1 MLRVH
6 GRYVRIRGSASI
18 SRPDLIFRWA
28 IALADK
34 IHESE
39 VSVRAD
45 NAAERGVPFP
55 AAWRTEL
62 NLGAVHPVV
71 SVDALARSAVR
82 RACEEL
88 SLPEDAKLGCRPSC
102 ALSAYI

>member
-1 MLRVH
+1 MLRVR
-6 GRYVRIRGSASI
+6 GRYVGTRGSASI

-28 IALADK
+28 IALVDK

-45 NAAERGVPFP
+45 HAAERGVPFP
-55 AAWRTEL
+55 ATWRTEL
-62 NLGAVHPVV
+62 NLGAVQPVV
-71 SVDALARSAVR
+71 SVDALARSAVE

-88 SLPEDAKLGCRPSC
+88 SLPDDAKLDCRPPC
-102 ALSAYI
+102 TLIACI

>member
-1 MLRVH
+1 MHMGLHARDRHLGPPGVLT
-6 GRYVRIRGSASI
+6 RTSI
-18 SRPDLIFRWA
+18 LTFRWA
-28 IALADK
+28 VAMEDT

-55 AAWRTEL
+55 ATWRTEL
-62 NLGAVHPVV
+62 NLGAVQPVV
-71 SVDALARSAVR
+71 SVDALARSAVQ

-88 SLPEDAKLGCRPSC
+88 F
-102 ALSAYI
+102 

>member
-1 MLRVH
+1 MR
-6 GRYVRIRGSASI
+6 GRYVGTRGSASI

-39 VSVRAD
+39 VSLRAD

-62 NLGAVHPVV
+62 NLGAVQPV
-71 SVDALARSAVR
+71 
-82 RACEEL
+82 EL
-88 SLPEDAKLGCRPSC
+88 HLV
-102 ALSAYI
+102 

>member
-1 MLRVH
+1 ME
-6 GRYVRIRGSASI
+6 
-18 SRPDLIFRWA
+18 
-28 IALADK
+28 DK

-45 NAAERGVPFP
+45 HAAERGVPFP

-62 NLGAVHPVV
+62 NLGAVQPVL

-88 SLPEDAKLGCRPSC
+88 PLPEDAKLGCRPSC
-102 ALSAYI
+102 ALSVYI

>member
-1 MLRVH
+1 MDFHVYDRH
-6 GRYVRIRGSASI
+6 IGSRDVLTRTSI
-18 SRPDLIFRWA
+18 LTFRWA
-28 IALADK
+28 IAMEDK

-62 NLGAVHPVV
+62 NLGAVQPVV
-71 SVDALARSAVR
+71 SVDSLARSAVQ

-88 SLPEDAKLGCRPSC
+88 SLSEDAKLDCRPPC
-102 ALSAYI
+102 TPTAYI